1 MSVVEKSLVTVQN
14 VVNKIILHALRR
26 KAKQEALMSV
36 PTGVTSRPACGLYE
50 RKA

>member
-1 MSVVEKSLVTVQN
+1 MVEKSLVTVQN
-14 VVNKIILHALRR
+14 VVNKITLLALRR

-36 PTGVTSRPACGLYE
+36 APGVTSRPACGLHE